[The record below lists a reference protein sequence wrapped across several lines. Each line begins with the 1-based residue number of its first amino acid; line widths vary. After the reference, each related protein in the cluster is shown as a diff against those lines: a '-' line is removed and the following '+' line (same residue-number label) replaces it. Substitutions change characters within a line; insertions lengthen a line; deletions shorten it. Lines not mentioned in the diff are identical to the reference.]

1 MAPVRSTGPSSIGT
15 LKRFISDKNRSMVM
29 SIIMQRSIEPCVG
42 YTHWRRN
49 SWEYVQLIRRSI
61 SCFSNGFLILIFI
74 GVVFYFKV
82 PQKVSQSLDES
93 IKKIKEEIDNAEKL
107 KDEAKN
113 ILGEYES
120 KVGKSKEEIKNLI
133 HKAEKQ
139 AEANIIK
146 TNEEFHNI
154 VENRKKAAEEKI
166 KQMKTQAIK
175 DVKNSSVDI
184 AIRSIE
190 KIIKNSIDKKKL
202 DKIYIS
208 SIDEAKKILKN
219 KSI

>member
-1 MAPVRSTGPSSIGT
+1 MNIDATFWVAVS
-15 LKRFISDKNRSMVM
+15 F
-29 SIIMQRSIEPCVG
+29 
-42 YTHWRRN
+42 
-49 SWEYVQLIRRSI
+49 
-61 SCFSNGFLILIFI
+61 LIFI

-82 PQKVSQSLDES
+82 PQKVSKSLDES

-120 KVGKSKEEIKNLI
+120 KVSKSKEEIKNLI
-133 HKAEKQ
+133 QRAEKQ
-139 AEANIIK
+139 AESNIIK

-166 KQMKTQAIK
+166 RQMKAQAIK
-175 DVKNSSVDI
+175 DVRNSSVDI
-184 AIRSIE
+184 AISSVE
-190 KIIKNSIDKKKL
+190 KIINNSIDKKKL

>member
-1 MAPVRSTGPSSIGT
+1 MNIDATFWVAVS
-15 LKRFISDKNRSMVM
+15 
-29 SIIMQRSIEPCVG
+29 
-42 YTHWRRN
+42 
-49 SWEYVQLIRRSI
+49 
-61 SCFSNGFLILIFI
+61 FLIFVGLIF
-74 GVVFYFKV
+74 YLKV
-82 PQKVSQSLDES
+82 PQKIGRSLDES

-184 AIRSIE
+184 AIRSVE

>member
-1 MAPVRSTGPSSIGT
+1 MTNIVLIG
-15 LKRFISDKNRSMVM
+15 
-29 SIIMQRSIEPCVG
+29 VG
-42 YTHWRRN
+42 KLGSRHLQALSQIQIGDTN
-49 SWEYVQLIRRSI
+49 LFVVDPSI
-61 SCFSNGFLILIFI
+61 SALNLGKERFNEMPSNKNITS
-74 GVVFYFKV
+74 VNYFTD
-82 PQKVSQSLDES
+82 LDNLS
-93 IKKIKEEIDNAEKL
+93 INEIDLAIVATTSEHRKLVIKALSKTYKINNAEKL

-120 KVGKSKEEIKNLI
+120 KVSKSKEEIKNLI
-133 HKAEKQ
+133 QRAEKQ
-139 AEANIIK
+139 AESNIIK

-166 KQMKTQAIK
+166 RQMKAQAIK
-175 DVKNSSVDI
+175 DVRNSSVDI
-184 AIRSIE
+184 AISSVE
-190 KIIKNSIDKKKL
+190 KIINNSIDKKKL